1 VPFINNKKLTMET
14 SIKTVYKAETR
25 GHANLGWLNAKYSFS
40 FANFH
45 NPNRI
50 HFGALRVL
58 NDDIIEGGKGFGS
71 HPHDNMEI
79 VTIPLRGALQHRD
92 NTGRAEIIRSGDVQ
106 IMSAGSGIVHSE
118 ANASPTEEI
127 NLLQLWVFPK
137 LRNIT
142 PRYDQKTFDVSTRNN
157 KFQVVVSPI
166 ESEES
171 IWINQDAW
179 FSLGNVEAS
188 KTIEYKRNLD
198 GNGMYIFVI
207 EGDVTIEGENL
218 NRRDAIGI
226 LGTDKVTFTAST
238 ATQILVVEVPMK
250 FE

>member
-1 VPFINNKKLTMET
+1 MET
-14 SIKTVYKAETR
+14 LVKTVHKADTR
-25 GHANLGWLNAKYSFS
+25 GHANHGWLNAKHSFS

-45 NPNRI
+45 NPDRI

-106 IMSAGSGIVHSE
+106 IMSAGTGIVHSE
-118 ANASPTEEI
+118 VNASPTEEI

-179 FSLGNVEAS
+179 FSLGNIESS

-226 LGTDKVTFTAST
+226 SGSDIVSFTAST
-238 ATQILVVEVPMK
+238 DAQILVVEVPME
-250 FE
+250 FA

>member
-1 VPFINNKKLTMET
+1 MET
-14 SIKTVYKAETR
+14 QVKIVHKADTR
-25 GHANLGWLNAKYSFS
+25 GHANHGWLNAKHSFS

-45 NPNRI
+45 NPDRI

-79 VTIPLRGALQHRD
+79 VTIPLRGSLQHSD

-106 IMSAGSGIVHSE
+106 IMSAGTGIVHSE
-118 ANASPTEEI
+118 ANASTTEEI

-142 PRYDQKTFDVSTRNN
+142 PRYDQKTFDVSPRNN

-179 FSLGNVEAS
+179 FSLGNIDAA
-188 KTIEYKRNLD
+188 KTIEYNRNLD

-226 LGTDKVTFTAST
+226 SGTDTVSFTAST
-238 ATQILVVEVPMK
+238 DAQILVVEVPME

>member
-1 VPFINNKKLTMET
+1 MET
-14 SIKTVYKAETR
+14 LVKTVHKADTR
-25 GHANLGWLNAKYSFS
+25 GHANHGWLNAKHSFS

-45 NPNRI
+45 NPDRI

-79 VTIPLRGALQHRD
+79 VTIPLRGSLQHRD

-106 IMSAGSGIVHSE
+106 IMSAGTGIVHSE
-118 ANASPTEEI
+118 VNASATEEI

-142 PRYDQKTFDVSTRNN
+142 PRYDQITFDVSPRNN

-179 FSLGNVEAS
+179 FSLGNIDAA
-188 KTIEYKRNLD
+188 KTIEYNRNLD

-226 LGTDKVTFTAST
+226 SGTDTVSFTAST
-238 ATQILVVEVPMK
+238 DAQILVVEVPME

>member
-1 VPFINNKKLTMET
+1 VET
-14 SIKTVYKAETR
+14 LVKTVHKADTR
-25 GHANLGWLNAKYSFS
+25 GHANHGWLNAKHSFS

-45 NPNRI
+45 NPDRI

-79 VTIPLRGALQHRD
+79 VTIPLRGSLQHRD

-106 IMSAGSGIVHSE
+106 IMSAGTGIVHSE
-118 ANASPTEEI
+118 VNASVTEEI

-142 PRYDQKTFDVSTRNN
+142 PRYDQKTFDISTRNN

-179 FSLGNVEAS
+179 FSLGNIDAA
-188 KTIEYKRNLD
+188 KTIEYNRNLD

-226 LGTDKVTFTAST
+226 SGTDTVSFTAST
-238 ATQILVVEVPMK
+238 DAQILVVEVPME

>member
-1 VPFINNKKLTMET
+1 MET
-14 SIKTVYKAETR
+14 QVKIVHKADTR
-25 GHANLGWLNAKYSFS
+25 GHANHGWLNAKHSFS

-45 NPNRI
+45 NPDRI

-79 VTIPLRGALQHRD
+79 VTIPLRGSLQHRD

-106 IMSAGSGIVHSE
+106 IMSAGTGIVHSE
-118 ANASPTEEI
+118 VNASATEEI

-142 PRYDQKTFDVSTRNN
+142 PRYDQKTFDVSPRNN

-179 FSLGNVEAS
+179 FSLGNIDAA
-188 KTIEYKRNLD
+188 KTIEYNRNLD

-226 LGTDKVTFTAST
+226 SGTDTVSFTAST
-238 ATQILVVEVPMK
+238 DAQILVVEVPME

>member
-1 VPFINNKKLTMET
+1 VET
-14 SIKTVYKAETR
+14 LVKTVHKAGTR
-25 GHANLGWLNAKYSFS
+25 GHANHGWLNAKHSFS

-45 NPNRI
+45 NPDRI
-50 HFGALRVL
+50 HFGTLRVL

-79 VTIPLRGALQHRD
+79 VTIPLRGSLQHRD

-106 IMSAGSGIVHSE
+106 IMSAGTGIVHSE
-118 ANASPTEEI
+118 VNASATEEI

-142 PRYDQKTFDVSTRNN
+142 PRYDQKTFDISTRNN

-166 ESEES
+166 ESKES

-179 FSLGNVEAS
+179 FSLGNIDAG
-188 KTIEYKRNLD
+188 KTIEYNRNLD

-226 LGTDKVTFTAST
+226 SGTDTVSFTAST
-238 ATQILVVEVPMK
+238 DAQILVVEVPME

>member
-1 VPFINNKKLTMET
+1 MET
-14 SIKTVYKAETR
+14 QVKIVHKADTR
-25 GHANLGWLNAKYSFS
+25 GHANHGWLNAKHSFS

-45 NPNRI
+45 NPDRI

-79 VTIPLRGALQHRD
+79 VTIPLRGSLQHRD

-106 IMSAGSGIVHSE
+106 IMSAGTGIVHSE
-118 ANASPTEEI
+118 VNASATEEI

-142 PRYDQKTFDVSTRNN
+142 PRYDQKTFDVSPRNN

-179 FSLGNVEAS
+179 FSLGNIDAA
-188 KTIEYKRNLD
+188 KIIEYNRNLD

-226 LGTDKVTFTAST
+226 SGTDTVSFTAST
-238 ATQILVVEVPMK
+238 DAQILVVEVPME